1 MIHSK
6 EKISS
11 NSSDLIAWSHV
22 ESAIYCS
29 GKKALSFVCLFW
41 LYFNQESQGN
51 GLDVWYRDFYSSH
64 RLWGWLFSLLIPPSI
79 FKGGL
84 VMVMVIAKV
93 IPLLLFF
100 FNSSIIALLFGC
112 PFLQL
117 KVIAPT
123 NQKYGKCPQ
132 RSFLKPCLKE
142 TRFLKEKSLLQ
153 PSQDPL
159 LFPQEDNFIDIV
171 LICKNLPILIE
182 NFQGAELSWSQE
194 TYSWVKHLIAPVTKS
209 LICKLGCWND
219 LCGTFQF

>member
-1 MIHSK
+1 MRLTLFITD
-6 EKISS
+6 SS
-11 NSSDLIAWSHV
+11 V
-22 ESAIYCS
+22 
-29 GKKALSFVCLFW
+29 
-41 LYFNQESQGN
+41 YFQRWTCNGN
-51 GLDVWYRDFYSSH
+51 GNCQS
-64 RLWGWLFSLLIPPSI
+64 
-79 FKGGL
+79 
-84 VMVMVIAKV
+84 
-93 IPLLLFF
+93 
-100 FNSSIIALLFGC
+100 NSSIIALLFGC

-132 RSFLKPCLKE
+132 RSFLKPC
-142 TRFLKEKSLLQ
+142 LKEKSLLQ

-209 LICKLGCWND
+209 LICKLGCWNG
-219 LCGTFQF
+219 LCGTF